1 MTELSVSWA
10 SRNDVDTVSMILRE
24 AGDWLRAR
32 SMPLWEDE
40 ELRPARL
47 LPSRARHRYCLARR
61 GEDAVGTARVQWA
74 DEQIWPEATSGEAV
88 YVHRIAVRRV
98 AARTGVPKALLDFA
112 GEAAR
117 IRGASHLRLDCDA
130 SRTRLCELYS
140 SLGFHHHSDLQ
151 IGTFGVRRFERPV
164 S

>member
-1 MTELSVSWA
+1 
-10 SRNDVDTVSMILRE
+10 
-24 AGDWLRAR
+24 
-32 SMPLWEDE
+32 
-40 ELRPARL
+40 
-47 LPSRARHRYCLARR
+47 
-61 GEDAVGTARVQWA
+61 
-74 DEQIWPEATSGEAV
+74 V

-112 GEAAR
+112 EEAAR
-117 IRGASHLRLDCDA
+117 IRGASYVRLDCDA